1 METLVIRSAIVYEEN
16 GSETKGEDASKGEKE
31 YQSQQSQ
38 VTRNMVSEHMKFI
51 KRFNAVAKWDKVT
64 MILGMIVNLFSA
76 DRLDL
81 DNRDAVVRAAQ
92 RYALL
97 LQAYLRSKYTY
108 FEARTLYP
116 QVILTLSDVRAYGEV
131 SSQQMV
137 RVSLSDLE
145 PLMREMFSMR

>member
-1 METLVIRSAIVYEEN
+1 METLVIRSAIVFEESS
-16 GSETKGEDASKGEKE
+16 GESEQEDAASREEKAKQSKVTKE
-31 YQSQQSQ
+31 M
-38 VTRNMVSEHMKFI
+38 VTEHMKFI

-76 DRLDL
+76 DRPDL
-81 DNRDAVVRAAQ
+81 QNREGVKRAAQ

-97 LQAYLRSKYTY
+97 LQAYLRSKYSF

-116 QVILTLSDVRAYGEV
+116 QIILTLSDVRAYGEV

-137 RVSLSDLE
+137 KVTLSDLE
-145 PLMREMFSMR
+145 PLMREMFSMK